1 MASPRTIELGS
12 VLVVGGCGFLGSHV
26 VDHLLNFPSEAFVSK
41 KSTGKGGGKVDPF
54 SYPQLSGRYPIYA
67 STNVSVLDLR
77 TTHNRLPGA
86 KYYAADIMFVDAL
99 LDVFKAVKP
108 DVVIHTVSPPMIEGN
123 KELFY
128 RVNVDGTRNLLEV
141 AGGLKGDWGGTC
153 KAFVYTSSASVVHDS
168 HSDLINA
175 DERWPLITG
184 KLQREYYSETKVCL
198 CFLFF
203 LSYFAFSFAFLSCV
217 PIASPLRRQTDMCKI
232 QRKQG
237 EKLTSP
243 SPGPRRRS
251 RYKIQWHISIWH
263 AHRRDSSGRYLR

>member
-12 VLVVGGCGFLGSHV
+12 VLVVGACGFLGSHV
-26 VDHLLNFPSEAFVSK
+26 VDHLLNFPSEASISE
-41 KSTGKGGGKVDPF
+41 KSTSKGGGKVDPF
-54 SYPQLSGRYPIYA
+54 SYPQLSGRYPIYT
-67 STNVSVLDLR
+67 STKVSALDLR

-86 KYYAADIMFVDAL
+86 EYYAADIMSIDAL

-108 DVVIHTVSPPMIEGN
+108 DVVIDTVSPPMVEGN
-123 KELFY
+123 REQFY

-184 KLQREYYSETKVCL
+184 KLQREYYSETKVCVGFLSFSFLL
-198 CFLFF
+198 CFSPLLFF
-203 LSYFAFSFAFLSCV
+203 LTC
-217 PIASPLRRQTDMCKI
+217 PSPLLSRAKQTCAKSKGNKE
-232 QRKQG
+232 RN
-237 EKLTSP
+237 
-243 SPGPRRRS
+243 
-251 RYKIQWHISIWH
+251 
-263 AHRRDSSGRYLR
+263 